1 VGAVTAESPRFEN
14 VLQANLAD
22 RSPSAVKPQYGAAD
36 TCSVAQQEVGD
47 VWALI
52 DALDWLT
59 HRERELSDVRKRLH
73 DRIDAGYKTELTAA
87 RERQI
92 SDERRE
98 LHRQIDGLRAQLAPL
113 VPREAQLSL
122 DDRRWLHDLGL

>member
-1 VGAVTAESPRFEN
+1 M
-14 VLQANLAD
+14 
-22 RSPSAVKPQYGAAD
+22 
-36 TCSVAQQEVGD
+36 AQPEVGD
-47 VWALI
+47 VWALV

-98 LHRQIDGLRAQLAPL
+98 LHRQIDELRATLAPL
-113 VPREAQLSL
+113 VPRDPQMPLP
-122 DDRRWLHDLGL
+122 DRRWLHDLGL

>member
-1 VGAVTAESPRFEN
+1 MVSVASTWG
-14 VLQANLAD
+14 NLAD
-22 RSPSAVKPQYGAAD
+22 RSPSAVKPQYRAAD

-98 LHRQIDGLRAQLAPL
+98 LHRQIDGLRETLAPL
-113 VPREAQLSL
+113 VPKEGQ
-122 DDRRWLHDLGL
+122 

>member
-1 VGAVTAESPRFEN
+1 
-14 VLQANLAD
+14 
-22 RSPSAVKPQYGAAD
+22 
-36 TCSVAQQEVGD
+36 VAQHEVSE

-52 DALDWLT
+52 DSLDRLM

-92 SDERRE
+92 SDDRRSCDDRRE
-98 LHRQIDGLRAQLAPL
+98 LHRQIDELRAGLAP
-113 VPREAQLSL
+113 VPREPQMRII
-122 DDRRWLHDLGL
+122 DRRVLHKLDL

>member
-1 VGAVTAESPRFEN
+1 M
-14 VLQANLAD
+14 
-22 RSPSAVKPQYGAAD
+22 
-36 TCSVAQQEVGD
+36 AQPEVGD

-52 DALDWLT
+52 DSLDWLT

-98 LHRQIDGLRAQLAPL
+98 LHRQIDGLRAQLVPL
-113 VPREAQLSL
+113 VPKEAQMSL

>member
-1 VGAVTAESPRFEN
+1 MWLPIHV
-14 VLQANLAD
+14 
-22 RSPSAVKPQYGAAD
+22 
-36 TCSVAQQEVGD
+36 SVAQHEVTD
-47 VWALI
+47 VWALV
-52 DALDWLT
+52 DTLDWLT

-98 LHRQIDGLRAQLAPL
+98 LHRQIDGLRETLAPL
-113 VPREAQLSL
+113 VPEEASMPLA
-122 DDRRWLHDLGL
+122 DRRWLHDLGL